1 MEKVDVVVIGSG
13 PSGREAAVAAA
24 AAGRKVVIIEQE
36 PTVGGAC
43 VKYGTIPSKALR
55 ETAATLAGVIRFGS
69 ACGVASVSSEAKL
82 AVLRGHLDRVLHR
95 YEEKERALL
104 DRAGI
109 DVWHG
114 RASFDAARV
123 IRVRGLGGT
132 TRYVTGDFV
141 VVASGSRPRLPE
153 GIDVDHEAIVDS
165 DSLLSFSYL
174 PESLVVLG
182 GGVIASEYA
191 SIFASLGVRVTMIDR
206 AARPLGFLDRELSAA
221 FLDAFRAASGT
232 YLGGR
237 RPSAATATD
246 LGGRVVLDDGSA
258 IEADRVL
265 VALGR
270 VANVE
275 QLDLGRAGLVVNE
288 RGFVPV
294 GPHGESRTPGVYV
307 VGDAAGPPSLA
318 ASGVEQGKRAIQ
330 HALGLAEQAELGLIP
345 TGVYTIPEIGAVGLT
360 EEEARARHARI
371 VVSRI
376 DLGRTARG
384 LIAGIEGFFKMIA
397 DASGQHILGVHAVGE
412 GATELVSVGQ
422 VAMASGLSVAEVG
435 RCVFNF
441 PTLGEAYRIAAAEI
455 VERAHLDG
463 AIAQAARVAATLA
476 PPSRARRS
484 VQPVKNDTPNV
495 IPG

>member
-1 MEKVDVVVIGSG
+1 MEKVDVAVIGSG

-24 AAGRKVVIIEQE
+24 AAGRKVVVVEQE
-36 PTVGGAC
+36 ATVGGAC
-43 VKYGTIPSKALR
+43 VKFGTIPSKALR
-55 ETAATLAGVIRFGS
+55 ETAATLARVARFGS
-69 ACGVASVSSEAKL
+69 ACGVASFSSEAKL
-82 AVLRGHLDRVLHR
+82 AVLRGHLDEVLHR

-114 RASFDAARV
+114 RASFVSPRELL
-123 IRVRGLGGT
+123 VRGLRGT
-132 TRYVTGDFV
+132 TRHVTADIV

-206 AARPLGFLDRELSAA
+206 AERPLGFLDRELSAA
-221 FLDAFRAASGT
+221 FVEAFRAASGT

-237 RPSAATATD
+237 RPLSATATD
-246 LGGRVVLDDGSA
+246 LGGRVVLDDGTA

-275 QLDLGRAGLVVNE
+275 QLDLARAGLVVNA

-294 GPHGESRTPGVYV
+294 GRHGESAVPGVYV

-318 ASGVEQGKRAIQ
+318 ASGVEQGRRAIL
-330 HALGLAEQAELGLIP
+330 HALGMTAHAELGLIP

-360 EEEARARHARI
+360 EEEARAQHGH
-371 VVSRI
+371 VVISKV
-376 DLGRTARG
+376 DLARTARG
-384 LIAGIEGFFKMIA
+384 LIGSIDGFFKMIA
-397 DASGQHILGVHAVGE
+397 DARGDRILGVHAVGE

-441 PTLGEAYRIAAAEI
+441 PTLGEAYRIAAGEI
-455 VERAHLDG
+455 VERAQRDG
-463 AIAQAARVAATLA
+463 AIEQAARVVATLA

-484 VQPVKNDTPNV
+484 VHPVKNDTPNV